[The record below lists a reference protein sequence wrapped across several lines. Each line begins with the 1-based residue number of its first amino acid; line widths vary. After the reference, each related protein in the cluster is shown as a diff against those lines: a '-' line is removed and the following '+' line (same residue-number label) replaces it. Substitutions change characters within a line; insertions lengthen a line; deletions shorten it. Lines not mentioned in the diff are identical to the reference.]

1 VELRWPGC
9 DVESCTG
16 FRITEFGR
24 CLAHL
29 DADQLDNYL
38 ERLGPG
44 SHIDARGTT
53 FTGSL
58 LTRLLETISDS
69 GRSAFGSARFEQAQ
83 FVEPATFMNVNFKL
97 NASFD
102 GAEFHDTFSL
112 LGVTADKRISFV
124 DTRFAKDAVVNG
136 FAAAEFDFTRARFAG
151 RVQMAVAA
159 ARVMC
164 ESTRFEEGVILRL
177 DGSTVFAEQ
186 AMFGATS
193 SITRQHTFSEPPP
206 VLSLRAADVSN
217 LELVDVDLRWCRFDE
232 ARRLDQLRIAGRCEF
247 NTPPASWRWTRRQ
260 TIVEEHLWRGW
271 PTVSRDKVGPERVAA
286 LYRSLRKA
294 LEDTKNEAGAGDFY
308 YGEMDARR
316 HSRETRRTERGIL
329 WCYWL
334 LSGYGQRAGR
344 ALIALLVLIATV
356 AVLLT
361 VWGQPAE
368 NAARIAVGA
377 VVFRDDRTELTTAG
391 EWTVLMARFLGPVL
405 LALAVL
411 AVRARVKR

>member
-1 VELRWPGC
+1 MRVE
-9 DVESCTG
+9 G
-16 FRITEFGR
+16 FDR

-29 DADQLDNYL
+29 EDDQLNQFVRGL
-38 ERLGPG
+38 RPG
-44 SHIDARGTT
+44 SDIDARGVR
-53 FTGSL
+53 FT
-58 LTRLLETISDS
+58 
-69 GRSAFGSARFEQAQ
+69 
-83 FVEPATFMNVNFKL
+83 
-97 NASFD
+97 
-102 GAEFHDTFSL
+102 DTL
-112 LGVTADKRISFV
+112 VTNRI
-124 DTRFAKDAVVNG
+124 DAVLRGGG
-136 FAAAEFDFTRARFAG
+136 FRTFGTAHFERARFAVPVYLNAWIFDRAYFDRAEFDEAVWFHNVAVRKG
-151 RVQMAVAA
+151 VSFVGARFAGSASFLVDSGTPLNLAEARFAGPVQIWTDANIT
-159 ARVMC
+159 C
-164 ESTRFEEGVILRL
+164 DSTRFENEVDGRL
-177 DGSTVFAEQ
+177 GDVDVVARRTT
-186 AMFGATS
+186 FGAAS
-193 SITRQHTFSEPPP
+193 SIAGSIPGKPPRL
-206 VLSLRAADVSN
+206 LSLEATDVSN
-217 LELVDVDLRWCRFDE
+217 LELVDVDLRQCLFVG
-232 ARRLDQLRIAGRCEF
+232 AHRLDQLRIAGRCEF
-247 NTPPASWRWTRRQ
+247 NAPPASWRGTGRQ
-260 TIVEEHLWRGW
+260 TIADEHVWRGW
-271 PTVSRDKVGPERVAA
+271 PTESDVFRPVGPEQVAS

-294 LEDTKNEAGAGDFY
+294 LEDSKNEAGAGDFY

-391 EWTVLMARFLGPVL
+391 EWTVLVARFLGPVL